1 MGSAAFNSLVHLE
14 QLEGYNP
21 SASSMSAEGEMYTGA
36 AVVGVVDEDDEEEEE
51 EEEEGEEEAATSM
64 RPAEVPGASS
74 LSYV

>member
-1 MGSAAFNSLVHLE
+1 MGWGGWDGVSTLEEEVRRFSAWVE
-14 QLEGYNP
+14 RG
-21 SASSMSAEGEMYTGA
+21 G
-36 AVVGVVDEDDEEEEE
+36 EEEE